1 MRPSTFAAELPPLR
15 RPVIIASGHYRLPSK
30 LVELWRYRELFYFLV
45 WRDVKVR
52 YAQSVL
58 GIGWAVIQPIVP
70 MVIFSVVF
78 GRVAKISSD
87 GMPYTLFAYAGLVPW
102 TYFSN
107 ALGDASGSLVREVN
121 MLSKIYFP
129 RLLIPLT
136 SVLGRLMDLAISF
149 AFLFILMAWY
159 KTPPPV
165 AILLLPLLIVLT
177 VLTASGLGMWLSAL
191 ALQYRDI
198 RYAVPFAIQF
208 LLYAAPVVYPTSL
221 IPSRFRYLYAINP
234 LVGIIEGTRACLFGM
249 APIPWD
255 LIAIASVS
263 ALVLLSAGT
272 IYFIRKEPVFADVA

>member
-1 MRPSTFAAELPPLR
+1 MQSASLLEAPALR
-15 RPVIIASGHYRLPSK
+15 RPVLISADRWRFAPK
-30 LVELWRYRELFYFLV
+30 MRELWPYRELFYFLI
-45 WRDVKVR
+45 WRDIKVR

-87 GMPYTLFAYAGLVPW
+87 GAPYTLFAYAGLVPW

-107 ALGDASGSLVREVN
+107 ALADSSGSLVKEVN
-121 MLSKIYFP
+121 LLSKIYFP

-136 SVLGRLMDLAISF
+136 SVLARLIDLVISF
-149 AFLFILMAWY
+149 VFLFVLMAWY
-159 KTPPPV
+159 QVVPTP
-165 AILLLPLLIVLT
+165 AILFLPVLIVLT
-177 VLTASGLGMWLSAL
+177 TVIASGLGLWLGAL

-208 LLYAAPVVYPTSL
+208 ALYAAPVVYPTSL
-221 IPSRFRYLYAINP
+221 IPLQYRYLYAVNP
-234 LVGIIEGTRACLFGM
+234 MVGVIEGSRACLLGLT
-249 APIPWD
+249 PIPWD

-263 ALVLLSAGT
+263 ATVLAWAGT
-272 IYFIRKEPVFADVA
+272 LYFLRKEPVFADVA